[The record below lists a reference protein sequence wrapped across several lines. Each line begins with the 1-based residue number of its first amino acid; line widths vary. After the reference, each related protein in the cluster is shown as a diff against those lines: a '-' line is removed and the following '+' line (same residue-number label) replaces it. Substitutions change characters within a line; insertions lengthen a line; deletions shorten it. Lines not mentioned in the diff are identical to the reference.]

1 MIAIL
6 QVANTHMI
14 WFGKLGQNAVIAASY
29 LAQHYTESRYISA
42 EEIANSRNLSKAL
55 VAKIL
60 TSLALKK
67 IVKGIRGPN
76 GGYQLAR
83 SPKLISLFDLV
94 EVFQDTSQEHLCPFG
109 PGWCGV
115 GEKCPL
121 HDMIFSQRDQSIAKM
136 KKTRLSIFQEI

>member
-1 MIAIL
+1 
-6 QVANTHMI
+6 MI
-14 WFGKLGQNAVIAASY
+14 WYGKLGQYAVSAASY
-29 LAQHYTESRYISA
+29 LAQHYADERYISA
-42 EEIANSRNLSKAL
+42 EEIAQSRHLSRAL

-60 TSLALKK
+60 TSLATKK

-94 EVFQDTSQEHLCPFG
+94 EVFQDPSQEHLCPFG

-121 HDMIFSQRDQSIAKM
+121 HDMIFAERDKSIAKM
-136 KKTRLSIFQEI
+136 KKTRLSVFQKK